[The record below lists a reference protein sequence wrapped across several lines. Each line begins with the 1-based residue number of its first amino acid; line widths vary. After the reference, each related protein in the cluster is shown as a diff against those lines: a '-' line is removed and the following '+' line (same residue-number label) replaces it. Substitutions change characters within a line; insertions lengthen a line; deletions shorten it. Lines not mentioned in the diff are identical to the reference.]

1 MKKME
6 TKLSAHS
13 NTMFIRN
20 IYECDLINY
29 LGKKYPVYLIDKSIL
44 LTCPEIIPTSQGWQA
59 AGNNLQ
65 ITGKHFIIPVSVI
78 LELEEQKQQEGLDSF
93 TSKDLLFRIR
103 QLLVETDY
111 QTDQKSNGELVSAI
125 YFRQTDTLFSV
136 FANGSDTELDFLG
149 LAFGSGYLRQKNKYP
164 QVQIEHQEIRTAQL
178 ISAANQ
184 ITKSLIG
191 FQKAPADGWTDDQ
204 YDTIQQRPTVEILTC
219 NNLVNILART
229 NGIETRSFEFTKRL
243 YTGRRDIIVPPDFYN
258 IFLASKDGIDHQ
270 TWQEYFPDEPELI
283 ANEFISM
290 TPNLELDDLDIV
302 SPARD
307 QYAHIGRFDQEAD
320 RIVHLTHYKNFGIRL
335 KNEGQ
340 AMYAEAISNP
350 DISVVFVTGSAGT
363 GKTFLSVLGA
373 IKACALGKFLQA
385 TVVPCS
391 IDVQRT
397 LGFLPGDLDDKIGP
411 NIAPIKN
418 AIQNY
423 IKLTNGKI
431 SKTLENTPNS
441 CDKQR
446 NLKDSQDTIRTESDK
461 LYNKHFKNIPVE
473 AARGL
478 DFANMFVIYD
488 EFQDQTP
495 DQADML
501 LKRIAKDSKVIISGD
516 IKQVHQ
522 HGLSKQNNGLS
533 YAKQLCLGLP
543 MVAQIELKDIEVV
556 RSEFVQAIVARQS

>member
-6 TKLSAHS
+6 TKLSIHS

-20 IYECDLINY
+20 IYECDFINY
-29 LGKKYPVYLIDKSIL
+29 LDKKYPVYLIDKSIL
-44 LTCPEIIPTSQGWQA
+44 LTCPEIIPTRQGWQVA
-59 AGNNLQ
+59 DNNLQ
-65 ITGKHFIIPVSVI
+65 ITGKHFVIPASVI
-78 LELEEQKQQEGLDSF
+78 LELEEQKRQEGLDSF

-111 QTDQKSNGELVSAI
+111 QTDQKSNGNLISAI

-136 FANGSDTELDFLG
+136 FANVSDTELDLLG
-149 LAFGSGYLRQKNKYP
+149 FAFGSGYLRQKNKYP
-164 QVQIEHQEIRTAQL
+164 QIQTEHQEIRTAQL

-191 FQKAPADGWTDDQ
+191 FQEAPVDRWTEDQ
-204 YDTIQQRPTVEILTC
+204 YDTIQQKPTVEILTC
-219 NNLVNILART
+219 NNLVTILARA
-229 NGIETRSFEFTKRL
+229 NGIETRLFEFTKRL
-243 YTGRRDIIVPPDFYN
+243 YTGRRDIIVPLKFYN
-258 IFLASKDGIDHQ
+258 TFLDSKDGIDHQ

-290 TPNLELDDLDIV
+290 TPNLELDDLGTI

-307 QYAHIGRFDQEAD
+307 IYAHIGRFDQKANK
-320 RIVHLTHYKNFGIRL
+320 IVHLTHYKNFGIRL

-373 IKACALGKFLQA
+373 INACALGKFLQA
-385 TVVPCS
+385 TIVPCS

-423 IKLTNGKI
+423 VKLTNGKI

-533 YAKQLCLGLP
+533 YAKQLCSGLP

>member
-6 TKLSAHS
+6 TKLSTHS
-13 NTMFIRN
+13 NAMFIRN

-29 LGKKYPVYLIDKSIL
+29 LDKKYPIYLIDKSIL
-44 LTCPEIIPTSQGWQA
+44 LTCPEIIPTSQGWQVA
-59 AGNNLQ
+59 DNNLQ
-65 ITGKHFIIPVSVI
+65 ITGKHFIIPASVI
-78 LELEEQKQQEGLDSF
+78 LELEEQKQQDGLDSF

-111 QTDQKSNGELVSAI
+111 QTDQKSSGELVSAI

-136 FANGSDTELDFLG
+136 FANVLDTELDLLG

-164 QVQIEHQEIRTAQL
+164 QIQTEHQEIRTAQL

-184 ITKSLIG
+184 ITKSLIDV
-191 FQKAPADGWTDDQ
+191 QSADGWTEDQ
-204 YDTIQQRPTVEILTC
+204 YDTIQQKPTVEILTC
-219 NNLVNILART
+219 NNLVTILARA
-229 NGIETRSFEFTKRL
+229 NGIKTRPFKFTKRL

-258 IFLASKDGIDHQ
+258 DFLASKDGINHQ

-290 TPNLELDDLDIV
+290 TPNLELADLNII
-302 SPARD
+302 SPARA
-307 QYAHIGRFDQEAD
+307 QYAHIGRFDQKANK
-320 RIVHLTHYKNFGIRL
+320 IVHLTHYKNFGIRL

-373 IKACALGKFLQA
+373 IKACDLGKFLQA
-385 TVVPCS
+385 TIVPCS
-391 IDVQRT
+391 IDVQRA

-423 IKLTNGKI
+423 IKLTD
-431 SKTLENTPNS
+431 SKFSKALETTQDRG
-441 CDKQR
+441 DKQCK
-446 NLKDSQDTIRTESDK
+446 LKDLQSTIRTESDK
-461 LYNKHFKNIPVE
+461 LYNKYFKNIPVE

-478 DFANMFVIYD
+478 DFANMFVVYD

-516 IKQVHQ
+516 IKQIHQ

-533 YAKQLCLGLP
+533 YAKQLCSGLP

>member
-6 TKLSAHS
+6 TKLSTHS
-13 NTMFIRN
+13 KTMFIRN

-29 LGKKYPVYLIDKSIL
+29 LDKKYPVYLIDKSIL
-44 LTCPEIIPTSQGWQA
+44 LTCPEIIPTSQGWQIA
-59 AGNNLQ
+59 DNNLQ
-65 ITGKHFIIPVSVI
+65 IKGKHFVIPASVI
-78 LELEEQKQQEGLDSF
+78 LELEEQKRQEGLDSF

-111 QTDQKSNGELVSAI
+111 QTDQKSNGNLISAI

-136 FANGSDTELDFLG
+136 FANVSDTELDLLG

-164 QVQIEHQEIRTAQL
+164 QIQTEHQEIRTAQL

-191 FQKAPADGWTDDQ
+191 FQETPVDRWTEDQ
-204 YDTIQQRPTVEILTC
+204 YDTIQQKPTVEILTC
-219 NNLVNILART
+219 NNLVTILARA
-229 NGIETRSFEFTKRL
+229 NGIKTSLFEFTKRL

-258 IFLASKDGIDHQ
+258 KFLDSKDGIDHQ

-290 TPNLELDDLDIV
+290 TPNLELNDLGI
-302 SPARD
+302 SPARA
-307 QYAHIGRFDQEAD
+307 QYAHIGRFDQKANK
-320 RIVHLTHYKNFGIRL
+320 IVHLTHYKNFGIRL

-340 AMYAEAISNP
+340 AMYAEAISDP

-373 IKACALGKFLQA
+373 IKACDLGKFLQA
-385 TVVPCS
+385 TIVPCS

-431 SKTLENTPNS
+431 SKTLENIPNS

-446 NLKDSQDTIRTESDK
+446 NLKDSQSTIRTESDK
-461 LYNKHFKNIPVE
+461 LYNKYFKNIPVE

-478 DFANMFVIYD
+478 DFANMFVVYD

-495 DQADML
+495 DRADML

-533 YAKQLCLGLP
+533 YAKQLCSGLP

>member
-6 TKLSAHS
+6 TKLSIRS
-13 NTMFIRN
+13 KTMFIRN

-29 LGKKYPVYLIDKSIL
+29 LDKKYPVCLIDKSIL
-44 LTCPEIIPTSQGWQA
+44 LTCPEIIPTSQGWQIA
-59 AGNNLQ
+59 DNNLQ
-65 ITGKHFIIPVSVI
+65 ITGKHFIIPTSVI
-78 LELEEQKQQEGLDSF
+78 LELEEQKRQEGLDSF
-93 TSKDLLFRIR
+93 TSKDLLFRIH

-111 QTDQKSNGELVSAI
+111 QTDQKSNGNLISAI

-136 FANGSDTELDFLG
+136 FANVSDAELDLLG

-164 QVQIEHQEIRTAQL
+164 QIQTEHQEIRTAQL

-184 ITKSLIG
+184 ITKSLIS
-191 FQKAPADGWTDDQ
+191 FQEAPVDGWTEDQ
-204 YDTIQQRPTVEILTC
+204 YDTIQQKPTVEILTC
-219 NNLVNILART
+219 NNLVTILARA
-229 NGIETRSFEFTKRL
+229 NGIETRLFEFTKRL
-243 YTGRRDIIVPPDFYN
+243 YTGRRDIIVPPKFYN
-258 IFLASKDGIDHQ
+258 TFLDSKDGIDHQ
-270 TWQEYFPDEPELI
+270 TWQEYFPDEPELV

-290 TPNLELDDLDIV
+290 TPSLELADLGI

-307 QYAHIGRFDQEAD
+307 QYAHIGRFDQKANK
-320 RIVHLTHYKNFGIRL
+320 IVHLTHYKNFGIRL

-340 AMYAEAISNP
+340 AMYAEAISDP

-533 YAKQLCLGLP
+533 YAKQLCSGLP

>member
-6 TKLSAHS
+6 TKLSTHS
-13 NTMFIRN
+13 NAMFIRN

-29 LGKKYPVYLIDKSIL
+29 LDKKYPVYLIDKSIL
-44 LTCPEIIPTSQGWQA
+44 LTCPEIIPTSQGWQIA
-59 AGNNLQ
+59 DNNLQ
-65 ITGKHFIIPVSVI
+65 ITGKHFVIPASVI
-78 LELEEQKQQEGLDSF
+78 MELEEQKQQEGLDSF

-111 QTDQKSNGELVSAI
+111 QTDQKSSGELVSAI

-136 FANGSDTELDFLG
+136 FANVLDTELDLLG
-149 LAFGSGYLRQKNKYP
+149 LAFDSGYLRQKNKYP
-164 QVQIEHQEIRTAQL
+164 QIQTEHQEIRTAQL

-184 ITKSLIG
+184 ITKSLIDV
-191 FQKAPADGWTDDQ
+191 QSADGWTEDQ
-204 YDTIQQRPTVEILTC
+204 YDTIQQKPTVEILTC
-219 NNLVNILART
+219 NNLVTILARA
-229 NGIETRSFEFTKRL
+229 NGIKTRPFKFTKRL

-258 IFLASKDGIDHQ
+258 DFLASKDGINHQ

-290 TPNLELDDLDIV
+290 TPNLELADLNII
-302 SPARD
+302 SPARA
-307 QYAHIGRFDQEAD
+307 QYAHIGRFDQKANK
-320 RIVHLTHYKNFGIRL
+320 IVHLTHYKNFGIRL

-350 DISVVFVTGSAGT
+350 NISVVFVTGSAGT

-385 TVVPCS
+385 TIVPCS
-391 IDVQRT
+391 IDVQRA

-423 IKLTNGKI
+423 TKLTD
-431 SKTLENTPNS
+431 SKFSKVLETTPDS
-441 CDKQR
+441 GDKQCR
-446 NLKDSQDTIRTESDK
+446 LKDLQSTIRTESDK
-461 LYNKHFKNIPVE
+461 LYNKYFKNIPVE

-501 LKRIAKDSKVIISGD
+501 LKRVAKDSKVIISGD
-516 IKQVHQ
+516 IKQIHQ

-533 YAKQLCLGLP
+533 YAKQLCSGLP

>member
-6 TKLSAHS
+6 TKLSTHS
-13 NTMFIRN
+13 KTMFIRN

-29 LGKKYPVYLIDKSIL
+29 LDKKYPVYLIDKSIL
-44 LTCPEIIPTSQGWQA
+44 LTCPEIIPTSQGWQVA
-59 AGNNLQ
+59 DNNLQ
-65 ITGKHFIIPVSVI
+65 ITGKHFVIPASVI
-78 LELEEQKQQEGLDSF
+78 LELEEQKRQEGLDSF

-111 QTDQKSNGELVSAI
+111 QTDQKSNGKLVSVI

-136 FANGSDTELDFLG
+136 FANVLDTELDLLG
-149 LAFGSGYLRQKNKYP
+149 LAFDSGYLRQKNKYP
-164 QVQIEHQEIRTAQL
+164 QIQTEHQEIRTAQL

-184 ITKSLIG
+184 ITKSLIDV
-191 FQKAPADGWTDDQ
+191 QSANGWTEDQ
-204 YDTIQQRPTVEILTC
+204 YDTIQQKPTVEILTC
-219 NNLVNILART
+219 NNLVTILARA
-229 NGIETRSFEFTKRL
+229 NGIKTRPFKFTKRL

-258 IFLASKDGIDHQ
+258 DFLGSKDGIDHQ

-290 TPNLELDDLDIV
+290 TPNLELADLGII

-307 QYAHIGRFDQEAD
+307 MYAHIGRFDQKANK
-320 RIVHLTHYKNFGIRL
+320 IVHLTHYKNFGIRL

-340 AMYAEAISNP
+340 AMYAEAISDP

-373 IKACALGKFLQA
+373 IKACDLGKFLQA
-385 TVVPCS
+385 TIVPCS

-411 NIAPIKN
+411 NVEPIKN

-423 IKLTNGKI
+423 VKLTNGKI

-446 NLKDSQDTIRTESDK
+446 NLKDPQNTIRTESDK
-461 LYNKHFKNIPVE
+461 LYNKYFKNIPVE

-501 LKRIAKDSKVIISGD
+501 LKRIAKDSKVVISGD

-533 YAKQLCLGLP
+533 YAKQLCSGLP

>member
-6 TKLSAHS
+6 TKLSTHS
-13 NTMFIRN
+13 NAMFIRN

-29 LGKKYPVYLIDKSIL
+29 LDKKYPVYLIDNSIL
-44 LTCPEIIPTSQGWQA
+44 LTCPEIIPTSQGWQIA
-59 AGNNLQ
+59 DNNLQ
-65 ITGKHFIIPVSVI
+65 ITGKHFVIPASVI
-78 LELEEQKQQEGLDSF
+78 MELEEQKQQEGLDSF

-111 QTDQKSNGELVSAI
+111 QTDQKSSGELVSAI

-136 FANGSDTELDFLG
+136 FANVLDTELDLLG
-149 LAFGSGYLRQKNKYP
+149 LAFDSGYLRQKNKYP
-164 QVQIEHQEIRTAQL
+164 QIQTEHQEIRTAQL

-184 ITKSLIG
+184 ITKSLIDV
-191 FQKAPADGWTDDQ
+191 QSADGWTEDQ
-204 YDTIQQRPTVEILTC
+204 YDTIQQKPTVEILTC

-229 NGIETRSFEFTKRL
+229 NGIKTSPLEFTKRL

-270 TWQEYFPDEPELI
+270 TWQEYFPDEPELV

-290 TPNLELDDLDIV
+290 TPNLELDDLDII

-320 RIVHLTHYKNFGIRL
+320 KIVHLTHYKNFGIRL

-350 DISVVFVTGSAGT
+350 SISVVFVTGSAGT

-385 TVVPCS
+385 TIVPCS
-391 IDVQRT
+391 IDVQRA

-423 IKLTNGKI
+423 IKLTD
-431 SKTLENTPNS
+431 SKFSKALETTPDS
-441 CDKQR
+441 GDKQCKT
-446 NLKDSQDTIRTESDK
+446 KDLQSTIRTESDK
-461 LYNKHFKNIPVE
+461 LYNKYFKNIPVE

-516 IKQVHQ
+516 IKQIHQ

-533 YAKQLCLGLP
+533 YAKQLCSGLP

>member
-6 TKLSAHS
+6 TKLSTHS
-13 NTMFIRN
+13 NAMFIRN

-44 LTCPEIIPTSQGWQA
+44 LTCPEIIPTSQGWQIA
-59 AGNNLQ
+59 DNNLQ
-65 ITGKHFIIPVSVI
+65 ITGKHFVIPASVI
-78 LELEEQKQQEGLDSF
+78 MELEEQKQQEGLDSF

-111 QTDQKSNGELVSAI
+111 QTDQKSNGNLISAI

-136 FANGSDTELDFLG
+136 FANVLDTELDLLG
-149 LAFGSGYLRQKNKYP
+149 LAFDSGYLRQKNKYP
-164 QVQIEHQEIRTAQL
+164 QIQTEHQEIRTAQL

-184 ITKSLIG
+184 ITKSLIDV
-191 FQKAPADGWTDDQ
+191 QSADGWTEDQ
-204 YDTIQQRPTVEILTC
+204 YGTIQQKPTVEILTC

-229 NGIETRSFEFTKRL
+229 NGIKTSPLEFTKRL

-270 TWQEYFPDEPELI
+270 TWQEYFPDEPELV

-290 TPNLELDDLDIV
+290 TPNLELDDLDII

-320 RIVHLTHYKNFGIRL
+320 KIVHLTHYKNFGIRL

-350 DISVVFVTGSAGT
+350 SISVVFVTGSAGT

-385 TVVPCS
+385 TIVPCS
-391 IDVQRT
+391 IDVQRA

-423 IKLTNGKI
+423 IKLTD
-431 SKTLENTPNS
+431 SKFSKALETTPDS
-441 CDKQR
+441 GDKQCKT
-446 NLKDSQDTIRTESDK
+446 KDLQSTIRTESDK
-461 LYNKHFKNIPVE
+461 LYNKYFKNIPVE

-501 LKRIAKDSKVIISGD
+501 LKRVAKDSKVIISGD
-516 IKQVHQ
+516 IKQIHQ

>member
-1 MKKME
+1 M
-6 TKLSAHS
+6 LSCL
-13 NTMFIRN
+13 T
-20 IYECDLINY
+20 YY
-29 LGKKYPVYLIDKSIL
+29 LDKKYPVCLIDKSIL
-44 LTCPEIIPTSQGWQA
+44 LTCPEIIPTSQGWQIA
-59 AGNNLQ
+59 DNNLQ
-65 ITGKHFIIPVSVI
+65 ITGKHFVIPTSVI
-78 LELEEQKQQEGLDSF
+78 LELEEQKRQEGLDSF
-93 TSKDLLFRIR
+93 TSKDLLFRIH

-111 QTDQKSNGELVSAI
+111 QTDQKSNGNLISAI

-136 FANGSDTELDFLG
+136 FANVSDAELDLLG

-164 QVQIEHQEIRTAQL
+164 QIQTAQL

-184 ITKSLIG
+184 ITKSLIS
-191 FQKAPADGWTDDQ
+191 FQEAPVDGWTEDQ
-204 YDTIQQRPTVEILTC
+204 YDTIQQKPTVEILTC
-219 NNLVNILART
+219 NNLVTILARA
-229 NGIETRSFEFTKRL
+229 NGIETRLFEFTKRL
-243 YTGRRDIIVPPDFYN
+243 YTGRRDIIVPPKFYN
-258 IFLASKDGIDHQ
+258 TFLDSKDGIDHQ
-270 TWQEYFPDEPELI
+270 TWQEYFPDEPELV

-290 TPNLELDDLDIV
+290 TPNLELADLGI

-307 QYAHIGRFDQEAD
+307 QYAHIGRFDQKANK
-320 RIVHLTHYKNFGIRL
+320 IVHLTHYKNFGIRL

-340 AMYAEAISNP
+340 AMYAEAISDP

-533 YAKQLCLGLP
+533 YAKQLCSGLP

>member
-6 TKLSAHS
+6 TKLSIRS
-13 NTMFIRN
+13 KTMFIRN

-29 LGKKYPVYLIDKSIL
+29 LDKKYPVCLIDKSIL
-44 LTCPEIIPTSQGWQA
+44 LTCPEIIPTSQGWQIA
-59 AGNNLQ
+59 DNNLQ
-65 ITGKHFIIPVSVI
+65 ITGKHFVIPTSVI
-78 LELEEQKQQEGLDSF
+78 LELEEQKRQEGLDSF
-93 TSKDLLFRIR
+93 TSKDLLFRIH

-111 QTDQKSNGELVSAI
+111 QTDQKSNGNLISAI

-136 FANGSDTELDFLG
+136 FANVSDTELDLLG
-149 LAFGSGYLRQKNKYP
+149 FAFGSGYLRQKNKYP
-164 QVQIEHQEIRTAQL
+164 QIQTEHQEIRTAQL

-184 ITKSLIG
+184 ITESLIS
-191 FQKAPADGWTDDQ
+191 FQEAPVDGWTEDQ
-204 YDTIQQRPTVEILTC
+204 YDTIQQKPTVEILTC
-219 NNLVNILART
+219 NNLVTILARA
-229 NGIETRSFEFTKRL
+229 NGIKTSLFEFTKRP
-243 YTGRRDIIVPPDFYN
+243 YTGRRDIIVPPKFYN
-258 IFLASKDGIDHQ
+258 TFLDSKDGIDHQ

-290 TPNLELDDLDIV
+290 TPNLELADLGI

-307 QYAHIGRFDQEAD
+307 QYTHIGRFDQKANK
-320 RIVHLTHYKNFGIRL
+320 IVHLTHYKNFGIRL

-340 AMYAEAISNP
+340 AMYAEAISDP

-533 YAKQLCLGLP
+533 YAKQLCSGLP

>member
-6 TKLSAHS
+6 TKLSIRS
-13 NTMFIRN
+13 KTMFIRN

-29 LGKKYPVYLIDKSIL
+29 LDKKYPVCLIDKSIL
-44 LTCPEIIPTSQGWQA
+44 LTCPEIIPTSQGWQIA
-59 AGNNLQ
+59 DNNLQ
-65 ITGKHFIIPVSVI
+65 ITGKHFVIPTSVI
-78 LELEEQKQQEGLDSF
+78 LELEEQKRQEGLDSF
-93 TSKDLLFRIR
+93 TSKDLLFRIH

-111 QTDQKSNGELVSAI
+111 QTDQKSNGNLISAI

-136 FANGSDTELDFLG
+136 FANVSDAELDLLG

-164 QVQIEHQEIRTAQL
+164 QIQTEHQEIRTAQL

-184 ITKSLIG
+184 ITKSLIS
-191 FQKAPADGWTDDQ
+191 FQEAPVDGWTEDQ
-204 YDTIQQRPTVEILTC
+204 YDTIQQKPTVEILTC
-219 NNLVNILART
+219 NNLVTILARA
-229 NGIETRSFEFTKRL
+229 NGIETRLFEFTKRL
-243 YTGRRDIIVPPDFYN
+243 YTGRRDIIVPPKFYN
-258 IFLASKDGIDHQ
+258 TFLDSKDGIDHQ
-270 TWQEYFPDEPELI
+270 TWQEYFPDEPELV

-290 TPNLELDDLDIV
+290 TPNLELADLGI

-307 QYAHIGRFDQEAD
+307 QYAHIGRFDQKANK
-320 RIVHLTHYKNFGIRL
+320 IVHLTHYKNFGIRL

-423 IKLTNGKI
+423 VKLTNGKI

-533 YAKQLCLGLP
+533 YAKQLCSGLP

>member
-44 LTCPEIIPTSQGWQA
+44 LTCPEIIPTSQGWQVA
-59 AGNNLQ
+59 DNNLQ
-65 ITGKHFIIPVSVI
+65 IKGKHFVIPASVI
-78 LELEEQKQQEGLDSF
+78 LELEEQKRQEGLDSF

-111 QTDQKSNGELVSAI
+111 QTDQKSNGNLISAI

-136 FANGSDTELDFLG
+136 FANVLDTELDLLG
-149 LAFGSGYLRQKNKYP
+149 LAFDSGYLRQKNKYP
-164 QVQIEHQEIRTAQL
+164 QIQTEHQEIRTAQL

-184 ITKSLIG
+184 ITKSLIDV
-191 FQKAPADGWTDDQ
+191 QSADGWTEDQ
-204 YDTIQQRPTVEILTC
+204 YGTIQQKPTVEILTC

-229 NGIETRSFEFTKRL
+229 NGIKTSPLEFTKRL

-270 TWQEYFPDEPELI
+270 TWQEYFPDEPELV

-290 TPNLELDDLDIV
+290 TPNLELDDLDII

-320 RIVHLTHYKNFGIRL
+320 KIVHLTHYKNFGIRL

-350 DISVVFVTGSAGT
+350 SISVVFVTGSAGT

-385 TVVPCS
+385 TIVPCS
-391 IDVQRT
+391 IDVQRA

-423 IKLTNGKI
+423 IKLTD
-431 SKTLENTPNS
+431 SKFSKALETTPDS
-441 CDKQR
+441 GDKQCKT
-446 NLKDSQDTIRTESDK
+446 KDLQSTIRTESDK
-461 LYNKHFKNIPVE
+461 LYNKYFKNIPVE

-501 LKRIAKDSKVIISGD
+501 LKRVAKDSKVIISGD
-516 IKQVHQ
+516 IKQIHQ

>member
-6 TKLSAHS
+6 TKLSTHS
-13 NTMFIRN
+13 KTMFIRN

-29 LGKKYPVYLIDKSIL
+29 LDKKYIVCLIDKSIL
-44 LTCPEIIPTSQGWQA
+44 LTCPEIIPTSQGWQIA
-59 AGNNLQ
+59 DNNLQ
-65 ITGKHFIIPVSVI
+65 ITGKHFVIPASVI
-78 LELEEQKQQEGLDSF
+78 LELEEQKRQEGLDSF

-111 QTDQKSNGELVSAI
+111 QTDQKSNGNLISAI

-136 FANGSDTELDFLG
+136 FANVSDTELDLLG

-164 QVQIEHQEIRTAQL
+164 QIQTEHQEIRTAQL

-191 FQKAPADGWTDDQ
+191 FQEAPVDRWTEDQ
-204 YDTIQQRPTVEILTC
+204 YDTIQQKPTVEILTC
-219 NNLVNILART
+219 NNLVTILARA
-229 NGIETRSFEFTKRL
+229 NGIETRLFEFTKRL

-258 IFLASKDGIDHQ
+258 DFLASKDGIDHQ

-290 TPNLELDDLDIV
+290 TPNLVGII

-307 QYAHIGRFDQEAD
+307 QYAHIGRFDQKAD
-320 RIVHLTHYKNFGIRL
+320 KIVHLTHYKNFGIRL

-373 IKACALGKFLQA
+373 IKACDLGKFLQ
-385 TVVPCS
+385 TTIVPCS

-411 NIAPIKN
+411 NVEPIKN

-423 IKLTNGKI
+423 VKLTNGKI

-446 NLKDSQDTIRTESDK
+446 NLKDSQSTIRTESDK
-461 LYNKHFKNIPVE
+461 LYNKYFKNIPVE

-478 DFANMFVIYD
+478 DFANMFVVYD

>member
-6 TKLSAHS
+6 TKLSTHS
-13 NTMFIRN
+13 NAMFIRN

-29 LGKKYPVYLIDKSIL
+29 LDKKYPIYLIDKSIL
-44 LTCPEIIPTSQGWQA
+44 LTCPEIIPTSQGWQVA
-59 AGNNLQ
+59 DNNLQ
-65 ITGKHFIIPVSVI
+65 ITGKHFIIPASVI
-78 LELEEQKQQEGLDSF
+78 LELEEQKQQDGLDSF

-111 QTDQKSNGELVSAI
+111 QTDQKSNGKLVSAI

-136 FANGSDTELDFLG
+136 FANVSDTELDLLG

-164 QVQIEHQEIRTAQL
+164 QIQTEHQEIRTAQL

-184 ITKSLIG
+184 ITKSLIDV
-191 FQKAPADGWTDDQ
+191 QSADGWTEDQ
-204 YDTIQQRPTVEILTC
+204 YDTIQQKPTVEILTC
-219 NNLVNILART
+219 NNLVTILARA
-229 NGIETRSFEFTKRL
+229 NGIKTRPFKFTKRL

-258 IFLASKDGIDHQ
+258 DFLASKDGINHQ
-270 TWQEYFPDEPELI
+270 TWQEYFPDEPELV

-290 TPNLELDDLDIV
+290 TPNLELDDLDII

-307 QYAHIGRFDQEAD
+307 IYAHIGRFDQESD

-373 IKACALGKFLQA
+373 IKACDLGKFLQA
-385 TVVPCS
+385 TIVPCS
-391 IDVQRT
+391 IDVQRA

-423 IKLTNGKI
+423 IKLTD
-431 SKTLENTPNS
+431 SKFSKALETTQDRG
-441 CDKQR
+441 DKQCK
-446 NLKDSQDTIRTESDK
+446 LKDLQSTIRTESDK
-461 LYNKHFKNIPVE
+461 LYNKYFKNIPVE

-478 DFANMFVIYD
+478 DFANMFVVYD

>member
-29 LGKKYPVYLIDKSIL
+29 LDKKYPVYLIDKSIL
-44 LTCPEIIPTSQGWQA
+44 LTCPEIIPTRQGWQVA
-59 AGNNLQ
+59 DNNLQ
-65 ITGKHFIIPVSVI
+65 ITGKHFVIPASVI
-78 LELEEQKQQEGLDSF
+78 LELEEQKRQEGLDSF

-111 QTDQKSNGELVSAI
+111 QTDKKSNGNLISAI

-136 FANGSDTELDFLG
+136 FANVSDTELDLLG
-149 LAFGSGYLRQKNKYP
+149 FAFGSGYLRQKNKYP
-164 QVQIEHQEIRTAQL
+164 QIQTEHQEIRIVQL

-184 ITKSLIG
+184 ITESLIS
-191 FQKAPADGWTDDQ
+191 FQEAPVDGWTEDQ
-204 YDTIQQRPTVEILTC
+204 YDTIQQKPTVEILTC
-219 NNLVNILART
+219 NNLVTILARA
-229 NGIETRSFEFTKRL
+229 NGIETSLFGFTKRL

-258 IFLASKDGIDHQ
+258 NFLDSKDGIDHQ

-290 TPNLELDDLDIV
+290 TPNLELNDLGI
-302 SPARD
+302 SPARA
-307 QYAHIGRFDQEAD
+307 QYAHIGRFDQKANK
-320 RIVHLTHYKNFGIRL
+320 IVHLTHYKNFGIRL

-373 IKACALGKFLQA
+373 IKACDLGKFLQA
-385 TVVPCS
+385 TIVPCS

-411 NIAPIKN
+411 NVEPIKN

-423 IKLTNGKI
+423 VKLTNGKI
-431 SKTLENTPNS
+431 SKTLENTPNN

-446 NLKDSQDTIRTESDK
+446 NLKDSQSTIRTESDK
-461 LYNKHFKNIPVE
+461 LYNKYFKNIPVE

-478 DFANMFVIYD
+478 DFANMFVVYD

-533 YAKQLCLGLP
+533 YAKQLCSGLP

>member
-6 TKLSAHS
+6 TKLSTHS
-13 NTMFIRN
+13 KTMFIRN
-20 IYECDLINY
+20 IYECDFINY
-29 LGKKYPVYLIDKSIL
+29 LDKKYPVYLIDKSIL
-44 LTCPEIIPTSQGWQA
+44 LTCPEIIPTSQGWQVA
-59 AGNNLQ
+59 DNNLQ
-65 ITGKHFIIPVSVI
+65 ITGKHFVIPASVI
-78 LELEEQKQQEGLDSF
+78 LELEEQKRQEGLDSF

-125 YFRQTDTLFSV
+125 YFRQTETLFSV
-136 FANGSDTELDFLG
+136 FANVSDTELDLLG
-149 LAFGSGYLRQKNKYP
+149 FAFGSGYLRQKNKYP
-164 QVQIEHQEIRTAQL
+164 QIQTEHQEIRTAQL

-184 ITKSLIG
+184 ITESLIS
-191 FQKAPADGWTDDQ
+191 FQEAPVDGWTEDQ
-204 YDTIQQRPTVEILTC
+204 YDTIQQKPTVEILTC
-219 NNLVNILART
+219 NNLITILARA
-229 NGIETRSFEFTKRL
+229 NGIKTSLFEFTKRL

-258 IFLASKDGIDHQ
+258 DFLASKDGIDHQ
-270 TWQEYFPDEPELI
+270 AWQEYFPDEPELI

-290 TPNLELDDLDIV
+290 TPNFELYDLGI

-307 QYAHIGRFDQEAD
+307 QYAHIGRFDQKANK
-320 RIVHLTHYKNFGIRL
+320 IVHLTHYKNFGIRL

-373 IKACALGKFLQA
+373 IKACDLGKFLQA
-385 TVVPCS
+385 TIVPCS

-411 NIAPIKN
+411 NVEPIKN

-423 IKLTNGKI
+423 VKLTNGKI

-441 CDKQR
+441 SEKQR
-446 NLKDSQDTIRTESDK
+446 NLKDSQNTIRTESDK
-461 LYNKHFKNIPVE
+461 LYNKYFKNIPVE

-533 YAKQLCLGLP
+533 YAKQLCSGLP

>member
-6 TKLSAHS
+6 TKLSIRS
-13 NTMFIRN
+13 KTMFIRN

-29 LGKKYPVYLIDKSIL
+29 LDKKYPVCLIDKSIL
-44 LTCPEIIPTSQGWQA
+44 LTCPEIIPTSQGWQIA
-59 AGNNLQ
+59 DNNLQ
-65 ITGKHFIIPVSVI
+65 ITGKHFVIPTSVI
-78 LELEEQKQQEGLDSF
+78 LELEEQKRQEGLDSF
-93 TSKDLLFRIR
+93 TSKDLLFRIH

-111 QTDQKSNGELVSAI
+111 QTDQKSNGNLISAI

-136 FANGSDTELDFLG
+136 FANVSDAELDLLG

-164 QVQIEHQEIRTAQL
+164 QIQTEHQEIRTAQL

-184 ITKSLIG
+184 ITKSLIS
-191 FQKAPADGWTDDQ
+191 FQEAPVDGWTEDQ
-204 YDTIQQRPTVEILTC
+204 YDTIQQKPTVEILTC
-219 NNLVNILART
+219 NNLVTILARA
-229 NGIETRSFEFTKRL
+229 NGIETRLFEFTKRL
-243 YTGRRDIIVPPDFYN
+243 YTGRRDIIVPPKFYN
-258 IFLASKDGIDHQ
+258 TFLDSKDGIDHQ
-270 TWQEYFPDEPELI
+270 TWQEYFPDEPELV

-290 TPNLELDDLDIV
+290 TPNLELADLGI

-307 QYAHIGRFDQEAD
+307 QYAHIGRFDQKTD
-320 RIVHLTHYKNFGIRL
+320 KIVHLAHYKNFGIRL

-423 IKLTNGKI
+423 VKLTNGKI

-533 YAKQLCLGLP
+533 YAKQLCSGLP

>member
-6 TKLSAHS
+6 TKLSTHS
-13 NTMFIRN
+13 KTMFIRN
-20 IYECDLINY
+20 IYEYDFINY
-29 LGKKYPVYLIDKSIL
+29 LDKKYPVYLIDKSIL
-44 LTCPEIIPTSQGWQA
+44 LTCPEIIPTSQGWQVA
-59 AGNNLQ
+59 DNNLQ
-65 ITGKHFIIPVSVI
+65 ITGKHFVIPASVI
-78 LELEEQKQQEGLDSF
+78 LELEEQKRQEGLDSF

-111 QTDQKSNGELVSAI
+111 QTDQKSNGNLISAI

-136 FANGSDTELDFLG
+136 FANVSDAELDLLG

-164 QVQIEHQEIRTAQL
+164 QIQTEHQEIRTAQL

-184 ITKSLIG
+184 ITKSLIS
-191 FQKAPADGWTDDQ
+191 FQEAPVDGWTEDQ
-204 YDTIQQRPTVEILTC
+204 YDTIQQKPTVEILTC
-219 NNLVNILART
+219 NNLVTILARA
-229 NGIETRSFEFTKRL
+229 NGIETRLFEFTKRL
-243 YTGRRDIIVPPDFYN
+243 YTGRRDIIVPPKFYN
-258 IFLASKDGIDHQ
+258 TFLDSKDGIDHQ
-270 TWQEYFPDEPELI
+270 TWQEYFPDEPELV

-290 TPNLELDDLDIV
+290 TPNLELADLGI

-307 QYAHIGRFDQEAD
+307 QYAHIGRFDQKANK
-320 RIVHLTHYKNFGIRL
+320 IVHLTHYKNFGIRL

-340 AMYAEAISNP
+340 AMYAEAISDP

-533 YAKQLCLGLP
+533 YAKQLCSGLP

>member
-6 TKLSAHS
+6 TKLSTHS
-13 NTMFIRN
+13 KTMFIRN

-29 LGKKYPVYLIDKSIL
+29 LDKKYPVYLIDKSIL
-44 LTCPEIIPTSQGWQA
+44 LTCPEIIPTSQGWQIA
-59 AGNNLQ
+59 DNNLQ
-65 ITGKHFIIPVSVI
+65 ITGKHFVIPTSVI
-78 LELEEQKQQEGLDSF
+78 LELEEQKRQEGLDSF

-111 QTDQKSNGELVSAI
+111 QTDQKSNGNLISAI

-136 FANGSDTELDFLG
+136 FANVSDTELDLLG

-164 QVQIEHQEIRTAQL
+164 QIQTEHQEIRTAQL

-184 ITKSLIG
+184 ITESLIG
-191 FQKAPADGWTDDQ
+191 FQEAPVDGWTEDQ
-204 YDTIQQRPTVEILTC
+204 YDTIQQKPTVEILTC
-219 NNLVNILART
+219 NNLVTILARA
-229 NGIETRSFEFTKRL
+229 NGIETKLFEFTKRL

-258 IFLASKDGIDHQ
+258 DFLASKDGIDHQ
-270 TWQEYFPDEPELI
+270 AWQEYFPDEPELI

-290 TPNLELDDLDIV
+290 TPNFELYDLGI

-307 QYAHIGRFDQEAD
+307 QYAHIGRFDQKANK
-320 RIVHLTHYKNFGIRL
+320 IVHLTHYKNFGIRL

-373 IKACALGKFLQA
+373 IKACDLGKFLQA
-385 TVVPCS
+385 TIVPCS

-411 NIAPIKN
+411 NVEPIKN

-423 IKLTNGKI
+423 VKLTNGKI
-431 SKTLENTPNS
+431 SKTLENTPNN

-446 NLKDSQDTIRTESDK
+446 NLKDSQSTIRTESDK
-461 LYNKHFKNIPVE
+461 LYNKYFKNIPVE

-478 DFANMFVIYD
+478 DFANMFVVYD

-533 YAKQLCLGLP
+533 YAKQLCSGLP

>member
-6 TKLSAHS
+6 TKLSIRS
-13 NTMFIRN
+13 KTMFIRN

-29 LGKKYPVYLIDKSIL
+29 LDKKYPVCLIDKSIL
-44 LTCPEIIPTSQGWQA
+44 LTCPEIIPTSQGWQIA
-59 AGNNLQ
+59 DNNLQ
-65 ITGKHFIIPVSVI
+65 ITGKHFVIPTSVI
-78 LELEEQKQQEGLDSF
+78 LELEEQKRQEGLDSF
-93 TSKDLLFRIR
+93 TSKDLLFRIH

-111 QTDQKSNGELVSAI
+111 QTDQKSNGNLISAI

-136 FANGSDTELDFLG
+136 FANVSDAELDLLG

-164 QVQIEHQEIRTAQL
+164 QIQTEHQEIRTAQL

-184 ITKSLIG
+184 ITKSLIS
-191 FQKAPADGWTDDQ
+191 FQEAPVDGWTEDQ
-204 YDTIQQRPTVEILTC
+204 YDTIQQKPTVEILTC
-219 NNLVNILART
+219 NNLVTILARA
-229 NGIETRSFEFTKRL
+229 NGIETRLFEFTKRL
-243 YTGRRDIIVPPDFYN
+243 YTGRRDIIVPPKFYN
-258 IFLASKDGIDHQ
+258 TFLDSKDGIDHQ
-270 TWQEYFPDEPELI
+270 TWQEYFPDEPELV

-290 TPNLELDDLDIV
+290 TPNLELADLGI

-307 QYAHIGRFDQEAD
+307 QYAHIGRFDQKANK
-320 RIVHLTHYKNFGIRL
+320 IVHLTHYKNFGIRL

-340 AMYAEAISNP
+340 AMYAEAISDP

-423 IKLTNGKI
+423 IKLTSGKI

-533 YAKQLCLGLP
+533 YAKQLCSGLP

>member
-6 TKLSAHS
+6 TKLSTHS
-13 NTMFIRN
+13 NAMFIRN

-29 LGKKYPVYLIDKSIL
+29 LDKKYPVYLIDKSIL
-44 LTCPEIIPTSQGWQA
+44 LTCPEIIPTSQGWQIA
-59 AGNNLQ
+59 DNNLQ
-65 ITGKHFIIPVSVI
+65 ITGKHFVIPASVI
-78 LELEEQKQQEGLDSF
+78 MELEEQKQQEGLDSF

-111 QTDQKSNGELVSAI
+111 QTDQKSSGELVSAI

-136 FANGSDTELDFLG
+136 FANLLDTELDLLG
-149 LAFGSGYLRQKNKYP
+149 LAFDSGYLRQKNKYP
-164 QVQIEHQEIRTAQL
+164 QIQTEHQEIRTAQL

-184 ITKSLIG
+184 ITKSLIDV
-191 FQKAPADGWTDDQ
+191 QSADGWTEDQ
-204 YDTIQQRPTVEILTC
+204 YDTIQQKPTVEILTC
-219 NNLVNILART
+219 NNLVTILART
-229 NGIETRSFEFTKRL
+229 NGIKTRPFKFTKRL

-258 IFLASKDGIDHQ
+258 NFLDSKDGINHQ

-290 TPNLELDDLDIV
+290 TPNLELADLDII
-302 SPARD
+302 SPARA
-307 QYAHIGRFDQEAD
+307 QYAHIGRFDQNAD
-320 RIVHLTHYKNFGIRL
+320 KIVHLTHYKNFGIRL

-373 IKACALGKFLQA
+373 IKACDLGKFLQA
-385 TVVPCS
+385 TIVPCS
-391 IDVQRT
+391 IDVQRA

-423 IKLTNGKI
+423 IKLTD
-431 SKTLENTPNS
+431 SKFNKALETTQDRG
-441 CDKQR
+441 DKQCK
-446 NLKDSQDTIRTESDK
+446 LKDLQSTIRTESDK
-461 LYNKHFKNIPVE
+461 LYNKYFKNIPVE

-501 LKRIAKDSKVIISGD
+501 LKRVAKDSKVIISGD
-516 IKQVHQ
+516 IKQIHQ

-533 YAKQLCLGLP
+533 YAKQLCSGLP

>member
-6 TKLSAHS
+6 TKLSIRS
-13 NTMFIRN
+13 KTMFIRN
-20 IYECDLINY
+20 IYECDFINY
-29 LGKKYPVYLIDKSIL
+29 LDKKYPVYLIDKSIL
-44 LTCPEIIPTSQGWQA
+44 LTCPEIIPTSQGWQIA
-59 AGNNLQ
+59 DNNLQ
-65 ITGKHFIIPVSVI
+65 ITGKHFVIPTSVI
-78 LELEEQKQQEGLDSF
+78 LELEEQKRQEGLDSF
-93 TSKDLLFRIR
+93 TSKDLLFRIH

-111 QTDQKSNGELVSAI
+111 QTDQKSNGNLISAI

-136 FANGSDTELDFLG
+136 FANVSDAELDLLG

-164 QVQIEHQEIRTAQL
+164 QIQTEHQEIRTAQL

-184 ITKSLIG
+184 ITKSLIS
-191 FQKAPADGWTDDQ
+191 FQEAPVDGWTEDQ
-204 YDTIQQRPTVEILTC
+204 YDTIQQKPTVEILTC
-219 NNLVNILART
+219 NNLVTILARA
-229 NGIETRSFEFTKRL
+229 NGIETRLFEFTKRL
-243 YTGRRDIIVPPDFYN
+243 YTGRRDIIVPPKFYN
-258 IFLASKDGIDHQ
+258 TFLDSKDGIDHQ
-270 TWQEYFPDEPELI
+270 TWQEYFPDEPELV

-290 TPNLELDDLDIV
+290 TPNLELADLGI

-307 QYAHIGRFDQEAD
+307 QYAHIGRFDQKANK
-320 RIVHLTHYKNFGIRL
+320 IVHLTHYKNFGIRL
-335 KNEGQ
+335 KNEGH
-340 AMYAEAISNP
+340 AMYAEAISDP

-533 YAKQLCLGLP
+533 YAKQLCSGLP

>member
-6 TKLSAHS
+6 TKLSTRS
-13 NTMFIRN
+13 KTMFIRN

-29 LGKKYPVYLIDKSIL
+29 LDKKYPVYLIDKSIL
-44 LTCPEIIPTSQGWQA
+44 LTCPEIIPTSQGWQVA
-59 AGNNLQ
+59 DNNLQ
-65 ITGKHFIIPVSVI
+65 IKGKHFVIPASVI
-78 LELEEQKQQEGLDSF
+78 LELEEQKRQEGLDSF

-111 QTDQKSNGELVSAI
+111 QTDQKSNGNLISAI

-136 FANGSDTELDFLG
+136 FANVSDTELDLLG
-149 LAFGSGYLRQKNKYP
+149 FAFGSGYLRQKNKYP
-164 QVQIEHQEIRTAQL
+164 QIQTEHQEIRTAQL

-184 ITKSLIG
+184 ITESLIS
-191 FQKAPADGWTDDQ
+191 FQEASVDGWTEDQ
-204 YDTIQQRPTVEILTC
+204 YDTIQQKPTVEILTC
-219 NNLVNILART
+219 NNLVTILARA
-229 NGIETRSFEFTKRL
+229 NGIKTSLFEFTKRL

-258 IFLASKDGIDHQ
+258 DFLASKDGIDHQ
-270 TWQEYFPDEPELI
+270 AWQEYFPDEPELI

-290 TPNLELDDLDIV
+290 TPNFELYDLGI

-307 QYAHIGRFDQEAD
+307 QYAHIGRFDQKANK
-320 RIVHLTHYKNFGIRL
+320 IVHLTHYKNFGIRL

-423 IKLTNGKI
+423 VKLTNGKI

-533 YAKQLCLGLP
+533 YAKQLCSGLP

>member
-6 TKLSAHS
+6 TKLSTHS
-13 NTMFIRN
+13 NAMFIRN

-29 LGKKYPVYLIDKSIL
+29 LDKKYPIYLIDKSIL
-44 LTCPEIIPTSQGWQA
+44 LTCPEIIPTSQGWQVA
-59 AGNNLQ
+59 DNNLQ
-65 ITGKHFIIPVSVI
+65 ITGKHFIIPASVI
-78 LELEEQKQQEGLDSF
+78 LELEEQKQQDGLDSF

-111 QTDQKSNGELVSAI
+111 QTDQKSSGELVSAI

-136 FANGSDTELDFLG
+136 FANVLDTELDLLG
-149 LAFGSGYLRQKNKYP
+149 LAFGSGYLRQKNRYP
-164 QVQIEHQEIRTAQL
+164 QIQTEHQEIRTAQL

-184 ITKSLIG
+184 ITKSLIDV
-191 FQKAPADGWTDDQ
+191 QSADGWTEDQ
-204 YDTIQQRPTVEILTC
+204 YDTIQQKPTVEILTC
-219 NNLVNILART
+219 NNLVTILARA
-229 NGIETRSFEFTKRL
+229 NGIKTRPFKFTKRL

-258 IFLASKDGIDHQ
+258 DFLASKDGINHQ
-270 TWQEYFPDEPELI
+270 TWQEYFPDEPELV

-290 TPNLELDDLDIV
+290 TPNLELDDLDII

-307 QYAHIGRFDQEAD
+307 IYAHIGRFDQESD

-373 IKACALGKFLQA
+373 IKACDLGKFLQA
-385 TVVPCS
+385 TIVPCS
-391 IDVQRT
+391 IDVQRA

-423 IKLTNGKI
+423 IKLTD
-431 SKTLENTPNS
+431 SKFSKALETTQDRG
-441 CDKQR
+441 DKQCK
-446 NLKDSQDTIRTESDK
+446 LKDLQSTIRTESDK
-461 LYNKHFKNIPVE
+461 LYNKYFKNIPVE

-478 DFANMFVIYD
+478 DFANMFVVYD

-516 IKQVHQ
+516 IKQIHQ

-533 YAKQLCLGLP
+533 YAKQLCSGLP

>member
-6 TKLSAHS
+6 TKLSIRS
-13 NTMFIRN
+13 KTMFIRN

-29 LGKKYPVYLIDKSIL
+29 LDKKYPVCLIDKSIL
-44 LTCPEIIPTSQGWQA
+44 LTCPEIIPTSQGWQIA
-59 AGNNLQ
+59 DNNLQ
-65 ITGKHFIIPVSVI
+65 ITGKHFVIPTSVI
-78 LELEEQKQQEGLDSF
+78 LELEEQKRQEGLDSF

-111 QTDQKSNGELVSAI
+111 QTDQKSNGNLISAI

-136 FANGSDTELDFLG
+136 FANVSDAELDLLG

-164 QVQIEHQEIRTAQL
+164 QIQTEHQEIRTAQL

-184 ITKSLIG
+184 IAESL
-191 FQKAPADGWTDDQ
+191 KASADGWTEDQ
-204 YDTIQQRPTVEILTC
+204 YDTIQQKPTVEILTC
-219 NNLVNILART
+219 NNLVTILARA
-229 NGIETRSFEFTKRL
+229 NGIETRLFEFTKRL

-290 TPNLELDDLDIV
+290 TPNLELDDLDII

-307 QYAHIGRFDQEAD
+307 QYAHIGRFDQKAD
-320 RIVHLTHYKNFGIRL
+320 KIVHLTYYKNFGIRL

-373 IKACALGKFLQA
+373 IKACDLGKFLQA
-385 TVVPCS
+385 TIVPCS

-446 NLKDSQDTIRTESDK
+446 NLKDSQNTIRTESDK

-533 YAKQLCLGLP
+533 YAKQLCSGLP

>member
-6 TKLSAHS
+6 TKLSIHS

-29 LGKKYPVYLIDKSIL
+29 LDKKYPVCLIDKSIL
-44 LTCPEIIPTSQGWQA
+44 LTCPEIIPTSQGWQIA
-59 AGNNLQ
+59 DNNLQ
-65 ITGKHFIIPVSVI
+65 ITGKHFVIPTSVI
-78 LELEEQKQQEGLDSF
+78 LELEEQKRQEGLDSF

-111 QTDQKSNGELVSAI
+111 QTDQKSNGNLISAI

-136 FANGSDTELDFLG
+136 FANVSDTELDLLG

-164 QVQIEHQEIRTAQL
+164 QIQTEHQEIRTAQL

-184 ITKSLIG
+184 ITESLIS
-191 FQKAPADGWTDDQ
+191 FQEAPVDGWTEDQ
-204 YDTIQQRPTVEILTC
+204 YDTIQQKPTVEILTC
-219 NNLVNILART
+219 NNLVTILARA
-229 NGIETRSFEFTKRL
+229 NGIETRLFEFTKRL

-258 IFLASKDGIDHQ
+258 DFLASKDGIDHQ

-290 TPNLELDDLDIV
+290 TPNLVGII

-307 QYAHIGRFDQEAD
+307 QYAHIGRFDQKAD
-320 RIVHLTHYKNFGIRL
+320 KIVHLTHYKNFGIRL

-423 IKLTNGKI
+423 VKLTNGKI

-533 YAKQLCLGLP
+533 YAKQLCSGLP

>member
-6 TKLSAHS
+6 TKLSTHS
-13 NTMFIRN
+13 KTMFIRN

-29 LGKKYPVYLIDKSIL
+29 LDKKYPVYLIDKSIL
-44 LTCPEIIPTSQGWQA
+44 LTCPEIIPTSQGWQVA
-59 AGNNLQ
+59 DNNLQ
-65 ITGKHFIIPVSVI
+65 ITGKHFVIPASVI
-78 LELEEQKQQEGLDSF
+78 LELEEQKRQEGLDSF

-111 QTDQKSNGELVSAI
+111 QTDQKSNGKLVSAI

-136 FANGSDTELDFLG
+136 FANVSDTELDLLG

-164 QVQIEHQEIRTAQL
+164 QIQTEHQEIRTAQL

-184 ITKSLIG
+184 ITESLIG
-191 FQKAPADGWTDDQ
+191 FQEAPVDGWTEDQ
-204 YDTIQQRPTVEILTC
+204 YDTIQQKPTVEILTC
-219 NNLVNILART
+219 NNLVTILARA
-229 NGIETRSFEFTKRL
+229 NGIETKLFEFTKRL

-258 IFLASKDGIDHQ
+258 DFLASKDGIDHQ
-270 TWQEYFPDEPELI
+270 AWQEYFPDEPELI

-290 TPNLELDDLDIV
+290 TPNFELYDLGI

-307 QYAHIGRFDQEAD
+307 QYAHIGRFDQKANK
-320 RIVHLTHYKNFGIRL
+320 IVHLTHYKNFGIRL

-423 IKLTNGKI
+423 VKLTNGKI

-533 YAKQLCLGLP
+533 YAKQLCSGLP

>member
-6 TKLSAHS
+6 TKLSIRS
-13 NTMFIRN
+13 KTMFIRN

-29 LGKKYPVYLIDKSIL
+29 LDKKYPVCLIDKSIL
-44 LTCPEIIPTSQGWQA
+44 LTCPEIIPTSQGWQIA
-59 AGNNLQ
+59 DNNLQ
-65 ITGKHFIIPVSVI
+65 ITGKHFVIPTSVI
-78 LELEEQKQQEGLDSF
+78 LELEEKKRQEGLDSF

-111 QTDQKSNGELVSAI
+111 QTDQKSNGNLISAI

-136 FANGSDTELDFLG
+136 FANVSDTELDLLG

-164 QVQIEHQEIRTAQL
+164 QIQTEPQEIRTAQL

-184 ITKSLIG
+184 ITESLIS
-191 FQKAPADGWTDDQ
+191 FQEAPVDGWTEDQ
-204 YDTIQQRPTVEILTC
+204 YDTIQQKPTVEILTC
-219 NNLVNILART
+219 NNLVTILARA
-229 NGIETRSFEFTKRL
+229 NGIETRLFEFTKRL

-258 IFLASKDGIDHQ
+258 DFLASKDGIDHQ

-290 TPNLELDDLDIV
+290 TPNLVGII

-307 QYAHIGRFDQEAD
+307 QYAHIGRFDQKAD
-320 RIVHLTHYKNFGIRL
+320 KIVHLTHYKNFGIRL

-373 IKACALGKFLQA
+373 IKACDLGKFLQA
-385 TVVPCS
+385 TIVPCS

-411 NIAPIKN
+411 NVEPIKN

-423 IKLTNGKI
+423 VKLTNGKI

-446 NLKDSQDTIRTESDK
+446 NLKDSQNTIRTESDK
-461 LYNKHFKNIPVE
+461 LYNKYFKNIPVE

-478 DFANMFVIYD
+478 DFANMFVVYD

-533 YAKQLCLGLP
+533 YAKQLCSGLP

>member
-6 TKLSAHS
+6 TKLSTHS
-13 NTMFIRN
+13 KTMFIRN

-29 LGKKYPVYLIDKSIL
+29 LDKKYPVYLIDKSIL
-44 LTCPEIIPTSQGWQA
+44 LTCPEIIPTSQGWQIA
-59 AGNNLQ
+59 DNNLQ
-65 ITGKHFIIPVSVI
+65 ITGKHFVIPTSVI
-78 LELEEQKQQEGLDSF
+78 LELEEQKRQEGLDSF

-111 QTDQKSNGELVSAI
+111 QTDQKSNGNLISAI

-136 FANGSDTELDFLG
+136 FANVSDTELDLLG
-149 LAFGSGYLRQKNKYP
+149 FAFGSGYLRQKNKYP
-164 QVQIEHQEIRTAQL
+164 QIQTEHQEIRTAQL

-184 ITKSLIG
+184 ITESLIS
-191 FQKAPADGWTDDQ
+191 FQEAPVDGWTEDQ
-204 YDTIQQRPTVEILTC
+204 YDTIQQKPTVEILTC
-219 NNLVNILART
+219 NNLVTILARA
-229 NGIETRSFEFTKRL
+229 NGIKTSLFEFTKRL

-258 IFLASKDGIDHQ
+258 DFLASKDGIDHQ
-270 TWQEYFPDEPELI
+270 AWQEYFPDEPELI

-290 TPNLELDDLDIV
+290 TPNFELYDLGI

-307 QYAHIGRFDQEAD
+307 QYAHIGRFDQKANK
-320 RIVHLTHYKNFGIRL
+320 IVHLTHYKNFGIRL

-423 IKLTNGKI
+423 VKLTNGKI

-533 YAKQLCLGLP
+533 YAKQLCSGLP

>member
-6 TKLSAHS
+6 TKLSTHS
-13 NTMFIRN
+13 KTMFIRN

-29 LGKKYPVYLIDKSIL
+29 LDKKYPVYLIDKSIL
-44 LTCPEIIPTSQGWQA
+44 LTCPEIIPTSQGWQIA
-59 AGNNLQ
+59 DNNLQ
-65 ITGKHFIIPVSVI
+65 ITGKHFVIPTSVI
-78 LELEEQKQQEGLDSF
+78 LELEEQKRQEGLDSF

-111 QTDQKSNGELVSAI
+111 QTDQKSNGNLISAI

-136 FANGSDTELDFLG
+136 FANVSDAELDLLG

-164 QVQIEHQEIRTAQL
+164 QIQTEHQEIRTAQL

-184 ITKSLIG
+184 ITESLIS
-191 FQKAPADGWTDDQ
+191 FQEAPVDGWTEDQ
-204 YDTIQQRPTVEILTC
+204 YDTIQQKPTVEILTC
-219 NNLVNILART
+219 NNLVTILARA
-229 NGIETRSFEFTKRL
+229 NGIETRLFEFTKRL

-258 IFLASKDGIDHQ
+258 DFLASKDGIDHQ

-290 TPNLELDDLDIV
+290 TPNLVGII

-307 QYAHIGRFDQEAD
+307 QYAHIGRFDQKAD
-320 RIVHLTHYKNFGIRL
+320 KIVHLTHYKNFGIRL

-391 IDVQRT
+391 IDVQRS

-533 YAKQLCLGLP
+533 YAKQLCSGLP

>member
-6 TKLSAHS
+6 TKLSTHS
-13 NTMFIRN
+13 NAMFIRN

-29 LGKKYPVYLIDKSIL
+29 LDKKYPVYLIDKSIL
-44 LTCPEIIPTSQGWQA
+44 LTCPEIIPTSQGWQIA
-59 AGNNLQ
+59 DNNLQ
-65 ITGKHFIIPVSVI
+65 ITGKHFVIPASVI
-78 LELEEQKQQEGLDSF
+78 MELEEQKQQEGLDSF

-111 QTDQKSNGELVSAI
+111 QTDQKSSGELVSAI

-136 FANGSDTELDFLG
+136 FANVLDTELDLLG
-149 LAFGSGYLRQKNKYP
+149 LAFDSGYLRQKNKYP
-164 QVQIEHQEIRTAQL
+164 QIQTEHQEIRTAQL

-184 ITKSLIG
+184 ITKSLID
-191 FQKAPADGWTDDQ
+191 FQPADGWTDDQ
-204 YDTIQQRPTVEILTC
+204 YDTIQQKPTVEILTC
-219 NNLVNILART
+219 NNLVTILARA
-229 NGIETRSFEFTKRL
+229 NGIKTRPFKFTKRL

-258 IFLASKDGIDHQ
+258 DFLASKDGINHQ

-290 TPNLELDDLDIV
+290 TPNLELDDLNII
-302 SPARD
+302 SPARA
-307 QYAHIGRFDQEAD
+307 QYAHIGRFDQKAD
-320 RIVHLTHYKNFGIRL
+320 KIVHLTHYKNFGIRL

-373 IKACALGKFLQA
+373 IKACDLGKFLQA
-385 TVVPCS
+385 TIVPCS

-423 IKLTNGKI
+423 IKLTD
-431 SKTLENTPNS
+431 SKFSKALETTQDRG
-441 CDKQR
+441 DKQCK
-446 NLKDSQDTIRTESDK
+446 LKDLQSTIRTESDK
-461 LYNKHFKNIPVE
+461 LYNKYFKNIPVE

-478 DFANMFVIYD
+478 DFANMFVVYD

-516 IKQVHQ
+516 IKQIHQ